1 MWDLNGQEVLSWEVM
16 FKMRS
21 GWQEVNT
28 RDTVY
33 GNEDS
38 STKETKWVKE
48 QNKVLCDQSTGD
60 KEDKEWYHI

>member
-1 MWDLNGQEVLSWEVM
+1 M

-28 RDTVY
+28 RDTIY

>member
-1 MWDLNGQEVLSWEVM
+1 MGFEWTGSPLLGGYV
-16 FKMRS
+16 KMRS

-38 STKETKWVKE
+38 STKEKKWVKE